1 LVYTPKAGFVG
12 WYLPGVKNNR
22 RKQID
27 EEKLLI
33 KLEYVRA

>member
-1 LVYTPKAGFVG
+1 LDYTPKAGFVG
-12 WYLPGVKNNR
+12 WYLRSVKNNR

-33 KLEYVRA
+33 RLEYVRA